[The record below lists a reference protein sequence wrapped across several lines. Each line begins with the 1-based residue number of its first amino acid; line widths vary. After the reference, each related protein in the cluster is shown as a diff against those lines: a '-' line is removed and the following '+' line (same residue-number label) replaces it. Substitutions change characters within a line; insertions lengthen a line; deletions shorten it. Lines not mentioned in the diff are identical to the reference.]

1 MYIVVRGAINYALGD
16 FDVAI
21 ADFSRVLETDAENA
35 EAYQQRSLALTQ
47 LSRFGEALE
56 DLDKYC
62 SMRPDDLGVIWVADE
77 AAAANI
83 FNNHSFSPKQENH
96 IFARASE

>member
-62 SMRPDDLGVIWVADE
+62 SMRPDDLGMMGQI
-77 AAAANI
+77 
-83 FNNHSFSPKQENH
+83 
-96 IFARASE
+96 RT